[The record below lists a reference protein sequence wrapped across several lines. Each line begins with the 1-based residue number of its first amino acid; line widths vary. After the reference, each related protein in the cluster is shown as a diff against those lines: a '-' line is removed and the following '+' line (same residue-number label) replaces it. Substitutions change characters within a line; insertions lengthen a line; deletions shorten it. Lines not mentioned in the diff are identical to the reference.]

1 MNGKKVNEGEKV
13 RKRRIIR
20 HKGVDPHSFIADPAP
35 VFFFFNVVPD
45 PEADPNPAIQKYFKI
60 CKSEEIAVM
69 DPISTF

>member
-35 VFFFFNVVPD
+35 VVFF
-45 PEADPNPAIQKYFKI
+45 
-60 CKSEEIAVM
+60 SM
-69 DPISTF
+69 